1 MIVESASDTPR
12 VGHRMFCAF
21 LYMGVAP
28 VAFLLKYHHKSDF
41 TSHHTRHALSSSF
54 IMHAALLVFVVIRI
68 LHIILRI
75 HREDIYLASR
85 VGSVELILFIIT
97 FSILLILTSLS
108 VFYAVR
114 GKSAKVPILSRVS
127 KRAWVPALMVSIFAA
142 SLAFVL
148 LITSLSCHSVSI
160 TPEAN
165 NEAVVYMLYDDA
177 GFFPRWIFT
186 LGFLPITRRASETLG
201 PGGVCVCK
209 LTREAFKQAFS
220 SGKFIFLATHGAG
233 PGRIYA
239 DRMTYGAIFASEA
252 SDGNRPHFIYLTAC
266 GLGKDDDSWN
276 RAFPETEVV
285 SFDRWSAT
293 VEHIW
298 WLYSEGPDKLESVF
312 SQHSTTRRREEV
324 ARPTL

>member
-1 MIVESASDTPR
+1 ML
-12 VGHRMFCAF
+12 CAF
-21 LYMGVAP
+21 LYIGVAP
-28 VAFLLKYHHKSDF
+28 VAFLLGYHHKSDF
-41 TSHHTRHALSSSF
+41 TNHHARHALSSSF
-54 IMHAALLVFVVIRI
+54 VMHVALLVFIIVRI
-68 LHIILRI
+68 PIIMLGI
-75 HREDIYLASR
+75 YREDIYYATR
-85 VGSVELILFIIT
+85 VDKVET
-97 FSILLILTSLS
+97 VLLIIAFVALLVLAGLS
-108 VFYAVR
+108 AFHAVR
-114 GKSAKVPILSRVS
+114 GKSAEVPILSRVS
-127 KRAWVPALMVSIFAA
+127 KKAWVPSLMVSVFAA

-148 LITSLSCHSVSI
+148 LIAFLSCYSVSI

-165 NEAVVYMLYDDA
+165 NEAVIYMLYDDA

-201 PGGVCVCK
+201 SGGVCVCK

-220 SGKFIFLATHGAG
+220 TGKFIFLATHGAG

-239 DRMTYGAIFASEA
+239 DRMTYGATFASES
-252 SDGNRPHFIYLTAC
+252 SDGNRPYLIYLTAC

-276 RAFPETEVV
+276 RAFPESEVV

-312 SQHSTTRRREEV
+312 
-324 ARPTL
+324 P

>member
-1 MIVESASDTPR
+1 MIAETTGNAPSLR
-12 VGHRMFCAF
+12 HRMLCAF

-28 VAFLLKYHHKSDF
+28 VAFVLGYHHKSDF
-41 TSHHTRHALSSSF
+41 TNHHTRHALSSSF
-54 IMHAALLVFVVIRI
+54 IMHVALLVFIIVRI
-68 LHIILRI
+68 PIIMLGIYRD
-75 HREDIYLASR
+75 DIYYATR
-85 VGSVELILFIIT
+85 VDKVETVLFIIA
-97 FSILLILTSLS
+97 FAALLILTGLS

-114 GKSAKVPILSRVS
+114 GKAAKVPILSRIC
-127 KRAWVPALMVSIFAA
+127 KKAWLPASMVSIFAA

-148 LITSLSCHSVSI
+148 LITLLSCYSVSI

-165 NEAVVYMLYDDA
+165 DEAVVYMLYDDA

-201 PGGVCVCK
+201 PDSVCVCK

-239 DRMTYGAIFASEA
+239 DRLTYGATFASEA
-252 SDGNRPHFIYLTAC
+252 SNGNRPHFIYLTAC

-276 RAFPETEVV
+276 RAFSKTEVV

-312 SQHSTTRRREEV
+312 
-324 ARPTL
+324 P

>member
-1 MIVESASDTPR
+1 MSVRPTCDTPR
-12 VGHRMFCAF
+12 LLHRILSAS
-21 LYMGVAP
+21 LYVGVAP

-54 IMHAALLVFVVIRI
+54 IMHAALLVFVMIRI

-85 VGSVELILFIIT
+85 VGTVELILFTIT

-127 KRAWVPALMVSIFAA
+127 KKAWVPALMLSIFAA

-148 LITSLSCHSVSI
+148 LTTFLSCYSVSI

-186 LGFLPITRRASETLG
+186 LGFLPITRRASNDLG
-201 PGGVCVCK
+201 PDSVCVCK

-239 DRMTYGAIFASEA
+239 DRLTYGATFASEA
-252 SDGNRPHFIYLTAC
+252 SDGNRPHFVYLTAC
-266 GLGKDDDSWN
+266 SLGKNDDSWN
-276 RAFPETEVV
+276 RALPKTEVV
-285 SFDRWSAT
+285 SFDRWSAV

-312 SQHSTTRRREEV
+312 
-324 ARPTL
+324 P